1 MSDQT
6 LYEQSNVSQGTA
18 EPFVQ
23 RQTVYVIDQNNGSYS
38 GQIQADTAS
47 LSNSGKYAAYSEAY
61 FEVPLVLRLTA
72 KSANAKTV
80 GMRAL
85 EPSFALGLKS
95 GYHNIFHS
103 YSVEYNNRT
112 VVSLTPFSNIYTT
125 FRMLTKLSQDDLV
138 KYGSLIGFFPDSTVS
153 VRYEGGLGASPFGH
167 GSLNNRNITQLAPTV
182 ADWASVVN
190 GGYNEGFFK
199 RQLTTTAT
207 NPAVAP
213 TSALFSTAAAGAIG
227 YNYFLNGSVA
237 NNIDSKW
244 WFVLATVRLK
254 DITDFF
260 QKLPLVKGA
269 FIKFQLNT
277 NTAIHQIRVS
287 VAGGVCT
294 DVSCLQNNI
303 VGGSS
308 PLLLS
313 NGNQSGN
320 GFNPIVAECIGIGA
334 GDYDFEIALSIAR
347 DTTYNL
353 QHPTLQA
360 LRVYVPLY
368 TFSPSVEQQ
377 YLSLNKSKK
386 IVYRDI
392 YQYQVDVSTSGG
404 QGQFNQL
411 ITNGIVGIKSV
422 IIVPFIGASSNAC
435 GVGGAAPTVP
445 FGSPFASEPSTTSP
459 YIALSNFNLA
469 LSGVNI
475 YTLNELYDFSNF
487 QDELSKANSVMGGIV
502 DGLSSGL
509 IGFNEFQTNYRY
521 MYIDCSRRLSAEDFV
536 AKSVQITGTVYAQ
549 QPNVSLYVFIEQEK
563 EITIDLE
570 TGALIG

>member
-6 LYEQSNVSQGTA
+6 LYEQSNVSQGTT

-38 GQIQADTAS
+38 GQIQVDTAS
-47 LSNSGKYAAYSEAY
+47 LSNSGKYASYSEAY

-72 KSANAKTV
+72 KSANAQIAAIQ
-80 GMRAL
+80 AL

-95 GYHNIFHS
+95 GFHNIFHS
-103 YSVEYNNRT
+103 YSVEYNNRN

-125 FRMLTKLSQDDLV
+125 FRLLTKLSQDDVV
-138 KYGSLIGFFPDSTVS
+138 KYGSLIGLFPDTATS
-153 VRYEGGLGASPFGH
+153 VRYQGVGASPFGH
-167 GSLNNRNITQLAPTV
+167 GSINNRNITQAAATV
-182 ADWASVVN
+182 ADWGSVVS

-207 NPAVAP
+207 NPAAAP
-213 TSALFSTAAAGAIG
+213 TSAFFSTAAATAIG
-227 YNYFLNGSVA
+227 YNYFLKGSVA
-237 NNIDSKW
+237 NNVDSKW
-244 WFVLATVRLK
+244 WFVLATIRLK

-260 QKLPLVKGA
+260 AKLPLVKGA

-294 DVSCLQNNI
+294 DVSCTQNNI
-303 VGGSS
+303 VGGST
-308 PLLLS
+308 PLLLA
-313 NGNQSGN
+313 NGNQAGN
-320 GFNPIVAECIGIGA
+320 GFNPIVAECITAGA

-347 DTTYNL
+347 DTTYNV

-360 LRVYVPLY
+360 LRCYVPLY
-368 TFSPSVEQQ
+368 TFNPTTESQ

-386 IVYRDI
+386 VVYRDI

-404 QGQFNQL
+404 GSGQFNQL
-411 ITNGIVGIKSV
+411 LTNGIVGIKSV
-422 IIVPFIGASSNAC
+422 IIVPFIGSSSNAT
-435 GVGGAAPTVP
+435 GVGGLAPIVP

-469 LSGVNI
+469 ISGVNV

-487 QDELSKANSVMGGIV
+487 KDELSQANSVMGGIV

-509 IGFNEFQTNYRY
+509 IGFNEFQTAYRY
-521 MYIDCSRRLSAEDFV
+521 MYIDCSRRLPAEDFV

-549 QPNVSLYVFIEQEK
+549 QPNISLYCFIEQEK
-563 EITIDLE
+563 EVVVDLE

>member
-6 LYEQSNVSQGTA
+6 LFEQSNVSQGTT

-47 LSNSGKYAAYSEAY
+47 LSNSGKYASYSEAY

-72 KSANAKTV
+72 RSANAQIPAIQ
-80 GMRAL
+80 AL

-95 GYHNIFHS
+95 GFHNIFHS
-103 YSVEYNNRT
+103 YSIEYNNRS

-125 FRMLTKLSQDDLV
+125 FRLLTKLSQDDV
-138 KYGSLIGFFPDSTVS
+138 EKYGSLIGFFKDTPTS
-153 VRYEGGLGASPFGH
+153 VRYEGVGASPFGH
-167 GSLNNRNITQLAPTV
+167 GSINNRNITQAAATV

-213 TSALFSTAAAGAIG
+213 TSGFFSTASASAIG
-227 YNYFLNGSVA
+227 YNYFLKGTVA
-237 NNIDSKW
+237 NNVDSKW
-244 WFVLATVRLK
+244 WFVLATIRLK
-254 DITDFF
+254 DLTDFF
-260 QKLPLVKGA
+260 AKLPLVKGA

-277 NTAIHQIRVS
+277 NTAVHQIRVS

-294 DVSCLQNNI
+294 DISCLQNNI
-303 VGGSS
+303 VGGST
-308 PLLLS
+308 PLLLA
-313 NGNQSGN
+313 NGNQAGN
-320 GFNPIVAECIGIGA
+320 GFNPIVQECINAGA

-347 DTTYNL
+347 DTTYNV

-360 LRVYVPLY
+360 LRCYVPLY
-368 TFSPSVEQQ
+368 TFNPTVESQ

-386 IVYRDI
+386 IVYTDI

-411 ITNGIVGIKSV
+411 LTNGITAIKSV
-422 IIVPFIGASSNAC
+422 IIVPFIGSSSNAT
-435 GVGGAAPTVP
+435 GVGGLAPIAP
-445 FGSPFASEPSTTSP
+445 FGSPFATEPSTTSP

-469 LSGVNI
+469 VSGVNI

-487 QDELSKANSVMGGIV
+487 KDELSQANSVMGGIV

-509 IGFNEFQTNYRY
+509 IGFNDFQTAYRY
-521 MYIDCSRRLSAEDFV
+521 MYIDCSRRLPAEDFV
-536 AKSVQITGTVYAQ
+536 AKSVQISGTVYAN
-549 QPNVSLYVFIEQEK
+549 QPNISLYCFVEQIK
-563 EITIDLE
+563 EITVDLE